1 MKIRLIVATNDAI
14 YAEKFYNGAM
24 QQRDDVD
31 VSICTDYAKLDAI
44 MSTSFYDVC
53 MIESDGANFVDRNK
67 AKLWLL
73 LRDDHKDT
81 GSNFSEL
88 QYVEKYQRI
97 STLLS
102 QVIGLYA
109 QIAPEAAVPGKN
121 GKITVVWS
129 PAGGVG
135 KTTLALAKAAGAARE
150 KKKVR
155 YLNLESFCG
164 TPVLFQEPGN
174 SLSAVFEEMFEN
186 VALQIQGLQSI
197 DRSTGMSY
205 FGQPANYDD
214 LNMLTCEETGLL
226 IKAAQCDVD
235 ELIIDLSSICDKK
248 TVETFEIADQ
258 IVLVTD
264 NSRIAQCKL
273 QQFMTQNNVYRK
285 FMNKMMLIANKGAT
299 VSAAQE
305 ISMIRLPL
313 IQSTDPIA
321 VYTKLAANK
330 F

>member
-14 YAEKFYNGAM
+14 YAEKFYNGAI